1 MYCICTSIVT
11 KFRLQYIIQQLTF
24 DILCYGLSR
33 QRGRT
38 LLVLVGFIIRLLLD
52 FQFAVDGASVTLGDS
67 ASIGIGIVVDAILNV
82 VRSKAFQLTQSHTLG
97 FVHNFDCNLILDFCF
112 HIV

>member
-1 MYCICTSIVT
+1 MKSLFKRSLAAATGSVLALTQLALMANMNISAEEATAAANGTGTKVT
-11 KFRLQYIIQQLTF
+11 
-24 DILCYGLSR
+24 
-33 QRGRT
+33 
-38 LLVLVGFIIRLLLD
+38 
-52 FQFAVDGASVTLGDS
+52 
-67 ASIGIGIVVDAILNV
+67 VDAILNV